1 MEGDKVTIKCP
12 VCGAVQDV
20 LKRDVSTTVKCNKC
34 EGRIMAV
41 PLPGSSSQMTAGPA
55 LPGPVLA
62 QLVVM
67 WVAIAIILLPG
78 LAIIFNAPF
87 NYAYFWVITF
97 LVAMV
102 AGAIIVTMRAKQNAA
117 KQ

>member
-1 MEGDKVTIKCP
+1 
-12 VCGAVQDV
+12 
-20 LKRDVSTTVKCNKC
+20 
-34 EGRIMAV
+34 
-41 PLPGSSSQMTAGPA
+41 
-55 LPGPVLA
+55 
-62 QLVVM
+62 
-67 WVAIAIILLPG
+67 VAIIIILLPG

-102 AGAIIVTMRAKQNAA
+102 AGGIIVTMRAKQNAA

>member
-1 MEGDKVTIKCP
+1 MQGDKVAIKCP
-12 VCGAVQDV
+12 ECGAVQDV
-20 LKRDVSTTVKCNKC
+20 LKRDVRTTVKCVKC
-34 EGRIMAV
+34 EERIMAI
-41 PLPGSSSQMTAGPA
+41 PLPGASSQLSAEPS

-67 WVAIAIILLPG
+67 WLAIAIILLPG

-102 AGAIIVTMRAKQNAA
+102 AGGIIVTIRAKEKA
-117 KQ
+117 KKQ